1 MPFQGFMINQ
11 VRRTVCSNDVGAYA
25 CGSLAGD
32 RITQAGQVSA
42 EEPDKEG
49 PMRGKQSQSTDKG
62 KNYSW

>member
-32 RITQAGQVSA
+32 RIT
-42 EEPDKEG
+42 
-49 PMRGKQSQSTDKG
+49 
-62 KNYSW
+62 